1 MDVTTLKA
9 KMRPT
14 SGKGSARRLRAA
26 GIVPG
31 VLYGGDRGPVR
42 ICLDQHDF
50 GLLIHH
56 GHSGRH
62 AILQLEIED
71 QPELNTPA
79 LVKEVQHHP
88 LRDTI
93 IHADLLRIHLDER
106 IQTVVPVELTGQP
119 PGVVEGGIL
128 DRQLREIEV
137 ECFAL
142 DVPEAFVVDVSELH
156 IGESLHVSDL
166 AVPENATILT
176 DPERALVA
184 VLAPRLVVEEEAAE
198 EGEEG
203 EEGEAEA
210 AEPEVIGEKKEE
222 KDE

>member
-1 MDVTTLKA
+1 MQILTLKA
-9 KMRPT
+9 KTRPT
-14 SGKGSARRLRAA
+14 SGKGAAHRLRAA
-26 GIVPG
+26 GIVPS
-31 VLYGGDRGPVR
+31 VLYGGGQDPVR

-56 GHSGRH
+56 GRSGEH

-88 LRDTI
+88 VRDTI
-93 IHADLLRIHLDER
+93 IHADLLRIRLDER
-106 IQTVVPVELTGQP
+106 IQTVVAVELTGQP

-128 DRQLREIEV
+128 DHQLREVEV
-137 ECFAL
+137 ECLAL
-142 DVPEAFVVDVSELH
+142 DVPEAFVIDVSSLH
-156 IGESLHVSDL
+156 IGDSLHVSDL

-176 DPERALVA
+176 DLERAVAA
-184 VLAPRLVVEEEAAE
+184 VLAPRLVVEAEAAE
-198 EGEEG
+198 EGEEA

-222 KDE
+222 KER